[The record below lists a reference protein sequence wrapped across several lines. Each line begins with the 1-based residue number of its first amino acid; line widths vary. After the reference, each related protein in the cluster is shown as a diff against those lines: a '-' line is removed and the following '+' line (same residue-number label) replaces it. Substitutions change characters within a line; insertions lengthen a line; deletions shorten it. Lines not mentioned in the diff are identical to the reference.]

1 MPTGHYLRLV
11 LRAALAAVL
20 VTLGAACSSD
30 DVTAPPVPAEGSF
43 TVNASQ
49 SWIYVSLADSALV
62 SPTPAANQ
70 SAAWDIAF
78 FATNVTLNGGQAGP
92 GGVTGFCICQNAAA
106 TNDQILAMT
115 PESEQADF
123 DAVTAVPVGATF
135 TGDVLTPAIT
145 GWFTGTGASAT
156 ADASR
161 TFLVRLSDSLSYAKV
176 HVTALSG
183 ASATSPGQ
191 VTLEY
196 AVQASPTAAPGPTQT
211 LTVDVSSGARSIDL
225 NSGTISTSATDWD
238 LRLDGFNLLVNGG
251 ISGAGKGGAA
261 VATGSFA
268 SITTAKIQDQ
278 AYQIDRYAGVFG
290 TSRFYRYNIAGD
302 NRISPT
308 FDVYLIKRGT
318 AVYKLQIL
326 DYYNAT
332 NQPRH
337 VSFRYEQIAG

>member
-1 MPTGHYLRLV
+1 MLDAQTRRSV
-11 LRAALAAVL
+11 LSCFLAAL
-20 VTLGAACSSD
+20 TCLGAACSSD
-30 DVTAPPVPAEGSF
+30 DVTAPPPPAEGSF
-43 TVNASQ
+43 TVDASRN
-49 SWIYVSLADSALV
+49 WTYVSLADSTLV
-62 SPTPAANQ
+62 SPTPSANQ

-92 GGVTGFCICQNAAA
+92 AGVTGFCVCQNTTA

-115 PESEQADF
+115 AESEEADF
-123 DAVTAVPVGATF
+123 DAVTAVPAGATF
-135 TGDVLTPAIT
+135 VADVLTPAIA

-156 ADASR
+156 AEPSK

-176 HVTALSG
+176 HITALSG
-183 ASATSPGQ
+183 ASATSPGR

-196 AVQASPTAAPGPTQT
+196 AVQASPTAALGPTQT
-211 LTVDVSSGARSIDL
+211 LTVDVASGAKSIDL
-225 NSGTISTSATDWD
+225 NSGTISTSATEWD
-238 LRLDGFNLLVNGG
+238 IRLDGFNILVNGG

-261 VATGSFA
+261 AGTGSFA

-290 TSRFYRYNIAGD
+290 TSRFYRYNISGN

-318 AVYKLQIL
+318 VVYKLQII

-337 VSFRYEQIAG
+337 VAFRYKQIAG

>member
-1 MPTGHYLRLV
+1 MSDSHSSRLALRS
-11 LRAALAAVL
+11 ALAVL
-20 VTLGAACSSD
+20 IALGTACTSD

-43 TVNASQ
+43 TVDASQ
-49 SWIYVSLADSALV
+49 NWVYVSLDDSALV
-62 SPTPAANQ
+62 SPTPAASQ

-78 FATNVTLNGGQAGP
+78 FASNVTLNGGQAGP

-106 TNDQILAMT
+106 TNEQVLAMT
-115 PESEQADF
+115 AESEQADF
-123 DAVTAVPVGATF
+123 DAVTAVPAGASFTF
-135 TGDVLTPAIT
+135 DALTPAVS

-156 ADASR
+156 ADPSK

-183 ASATSPGQ
+183 ATTISPGQ

-196 AVQASPTAAPGPTQT
+196 AVQASPTAALGATQT
-211 LTVDVSSGARSIDL
+211 LTVDVSTGAKNIDL
-225 NSGTISTSATDWD
+225 NAGAVTASATDWD
-238 LRLDGFNLLVNGG
+238 VRLDGFSILVNGG

-261 VATGSFA
+261 AGTGSFA
-268 SITTAKIQDQ
+268 SITSAKVQDQ

-290 TSRFYRYNIAGD
+290 ANRFYRYNIAGD

-318 AVYKLQIL
+318 AVYKLQII
-326 DYYNAT
+326 DYYNST

-337 VSFRYEQIAG
+337 VAFRYKQIAD